1 MASISYNYING
12 SVDQVV
18 TLTVVET
25 GYSIANNTSDI
36 RWTLDVSAYGGS
48 TWVWTGLSC
57 VVNGQTVYSGEGTSG
72 FPFPARPGSV
82 SGTIKNIQ
90 HNNDG
95 TKSISF
101 SFSGWM
107 EAYGNTFSKSGTLAL
122 TNIPRASSMTFPEF
136 TAGQSGTF
144 TINRIVNTYTH
155 TIQYPIGTNIA
166 TGITTSYVWTPSINL
181 SDLFPNA
188 TSGTIKV
195 RLITYNGSTQI
206 GYKDYDV
213 TIKVPSSIVPDFSF
227 TLSEGTASG
236 FNRYVIGFSK
246 LRATISNAVG
256 AHGSTPTAAEMII
269 NGVSYTSGI
278 NSGSAQLDSNTLD
291 IFGTGIVV
299 TVRVTDSRGRTKEK
313 STTINIYDYFA
324 PKIED
329 IDIDVSG
336 TTVVINVTGEFASV
350 DGQNNRF
357 ITITKKNTATQ
368 VVTTV
373 KPKTAVAQLEFTDS
387 VTQTVSD
394 IDTTSYEYTVTLQDK
409 KNTIEETKA
418 SGIICISRYAGGK
431 GLRLFGE
438 AYQEGFMVGNID
450 MTITDAQATELDAWI
465 GGTE

>member
-1 MASISYNYING
+1 MASISYNYVNG
-12 SVDQVV
+12 GVNQVAR
-18 TLTVVET
+18 LTVVET
-25 GYSIANNTSDI
+25 GYSIENNTSDI
-36 RWTLDVSAYGGS
+36 AWTFEILAYGGS
-48 TWVWTGLSC
+48 TWVWTGINC

-82 SGTIKNIQ
+82 SGTLKNIP

-101 SFSGWM
+101 SFSGWI

-122 TNIPRASSMTFPEF
+122 TNIPRASSLMFREF

-144 TINRIVNTYTH
+144 TINRRVSTYTH
-155 TIQYPIGTNIA
+155 TLQYPIGTDIA
-166 TGITTSYVWTPSINL
+166 TGLTTSYLWTPSIDL

-213 TIKVPSSIVPDFSF
+213 TIKVPPDIVPDFSF
-227 TLSEGTASG
+227 SLSEGTASG

-256 AHGSTPTAAEMII
+256 AHGSTPAAAEMII

-278 NSGSAQLDSNTLD
+278 NSGSAQLNSNTLD
-291 IFGTGIVV
+291 ISGTGITV
-299 TVRVTDSRGRTKEK
+299 TLRVTDSRGRTKEK
-313 STTINIYDYFA
+313 STTINIYDYIA

-329 IDIDVSG
+329 IDIDISG
-336 TTVVINVTGEFASV
+336 TTVVIKVTGEFASV
-350 DGQNNRF
+350 DGQNNKF
-357 ITITKKNTATQ
+357 IIITKKNTATQ

-373 KPKTAVAQLEFTDS
+373 KAKTAVSQWVFEDS

-409 KNTIEETKA
+409 KNTVSETKTT
-418 SGIICISRYAGGK
+418 GIICISRYAGGR
-431 GLRLFGE
+431 GVRFFGE
-438 AYQEGFMVGNID
+438 AYQEGFMVDNID
-450 MTITDAQATELDAWI
+450 MTITDAQASELDAWI
-465 GGTE
+465 GGA